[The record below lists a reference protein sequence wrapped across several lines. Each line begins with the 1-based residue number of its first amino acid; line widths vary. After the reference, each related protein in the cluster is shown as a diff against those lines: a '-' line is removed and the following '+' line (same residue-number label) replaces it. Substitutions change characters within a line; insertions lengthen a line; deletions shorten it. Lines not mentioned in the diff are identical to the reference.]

1 MDQPSPDSRGCDS
14 PPDAPRT
21 LLMPSRSVRS
31 LQGPISRTDRGPTLH
46 TSRTWT
52 TSSGDHGIMS
62 DTDEWEDR
70 ASFVQEYNRLAT
82 KHGVRILVIE
92 DFDFRNPTNQP
103 TSPRKPSWLRRILRS
118 VSSQPTSMK
127 APVHQLP
134 RHKRSVSDFAHSLLH
149 RNESPKRLDLQ
160 TMVRI
165 CGKSTL
171 YLPSEYAPSALI
183 LPTSIRATAH
193 YLSQNV
199 PTRGIFRIPGSVR
212 VVNTLYDYYCCIEHG
227 NAGITGTVRCPT
239 LPTHVHAS
247 VNDVASTFK
256 RLLSVIPGGI
266 LGSLSLFDAFVAVN
280 SQLQGDPELT
290 RTKQSRVRARLIAL
304 AVATVESQFRRELIC
319 AVFGLLSLVGRHA
332 ETTPREDESGRPLP
346 TTDLMG
352 YNALGI
358 VFGPLLLGDMLEH
371 YTMKLAAPKSGLLVL
386 PLRSPKL
393 HKDRRRGR
401 TSETKDFRP
410 PTVDKIHIA
419 NTIAEMLIS
428 NWRDVVRQMKSLD
441 IHRQE
446 DLPNPGRQ
454 HESLPSSQSNFVLAK
469 PQGWDQTWSSGHEEI
484 PREGSP
490 SLATPTPG
498 VSRQRSRSHSSP
510 RSTRLVT
517 RPSVGILS
525 PTVEETSPDDGNSR
539 DAQSLTR
546 RPVSG
551 KGKDGTPC
559 RRPGQVNTSPRPESM
574 PPLMQRA
581 GSTRSRETGE
591 TLADV
596 LSGKLEE
603 STLLGFS
610 RRSSLPSRLQSKQ
623 RPDPTNASKSKPPK
637 ATKDVPIER
646 KNAIRRKKNPA
657 KDKHRKKSGYQPVA
671 VEWPDTTTE
680 SSTATDFRDSQ
691 SIHLEI
697 SEQEALEAAIKAHAE
712 EMKQLEAL
720 DAAEH
725 QRNPV
730 SGHHTERQ
738 GLPDI
743 KMEEP
748 IQNGENNYFA
758 SNVVTQRDSKAPA
771 DHASLVP
778 TPREFYSP
786 MQTPLSLTE
795 ENVSISTQAQDTGE
809 LDEGIRDV
817 QHQADYS
824 GKPPEEIP
832 LPDSPSWVSLIPK
845 RQPLTSLRRCA
856 SEAANKPRNVKAIA
870 ARFEGGTCSTDSSP
884 PRTKSEGMAHS
895 FIPRFSQ
902 QSPAKALRHSSSG
915 STLGRHSLPNI
926 STPNNSQHPSESPS
940 IRDYELR
947 ASIGEKAALRAL
959 QLQQSEHSAMLAN
972 RQTIPPRK
980 PVPGDNAPE
989 ISLQNPPSL
998 GTMIPHPEQP
1008 PIAHHLN
1015 LVRPS
1020 SSSSNLQDGQSTSRS
1035 THDSSTLIS
1044 RPGSATT
1051 LLAQIRTLQRQL
1063 HQKTEET
1070 LHLRRQLEVQED
1082 ADVGTLSQQLR
1093 EAKREAQMWKE
1104 RAEAAER
1111 RIKVFERFTARLRGI
1126 QEAATVIEPH
1136 DLSDDAID
1144 TDHEDESREGQ
1155 TLGRRTTRYE
1165 SDGSRRTEDAGVVTA
1180 RIRKCLHGPGKT
1192 DGAPD
1197 SPPLS
1202 EARQAQNVSNRAA
1215 KDINQSAVEIWMAAQ
1230 ELLHFEEEQG
1240 QRLTQDGRQPIEGDI
1255 LLEGV

>member
-1 MDQPSPDSRGCDS
+1 MDQPPLGSLGRDS
-14 PPDAPRT
+14 PPDAPQS
-21 LLMPSRSVRS
+21 LLIPSRSVRS
-31 LQGPISRTDRGPTLH
+31 LQGPISRADRGPTLH

-92 DFDFRNPTNQP
+92 DFDFRNSTNQP

-118 VSSQPTSMK
+118 VSSQPTSIK
-127 APVHQLP
+127 APAHQLP

-171 YLPSEYAPSALI
+171 YLPAEYAPSALI

-199 PTRGIFRIPGSVR
+199 PTRGIFRIPGSIR

-227 NAGITGTVRCPT
+227 NVGITGTVRCPT

-319 AVFGLLSLVGRHA
+319 AVFGLLSLIGRHA

-371 YTMKLAAPKSGLLVL
+371 YTMKVATPKSGLLVL

-401 TSETKDFRP
+401 TSETKDSRP

-441 IHRQE
+441 VHRQE
-446 DLPNPGRQ
+446 ELPNPSRQ
-454 HESLPSSQSNFVLAK
+454 HEPLPSSQSNFVLTK

-490 SLATPTPG
+490 GLATPTPG

-517 RPSVGILS
+517 RSSVGILS
-525 PTVEETSPDDGNSR
+525 PTVEETSPDDGSSR
-539 DAQSLTR
+539 DAKSLTR
-546 RPVSG
+546 HLVPG
-551 KGKDGTPC
+551 KEKDGTPC
-559 RRPGQVNTSPRPESM
+559 RRPGHVNTSSRPESM
-574 PPLMQRA
+574 PPLVQRA

-603 STLLGFS
+603 PTLLGFS

-623 RPDPTNASKSKPPK
+623 RPDTTNTSKSKPPK
-637 ATKDVPIER
+637 ASKDVPIER

-657 KDKHRKKSGYQPVA
+657 KDKHRKKSGHQAIA
-671 VEWPDTTTE
+671 VEWPETTTE
-680 SSTATDFRDSQ
+680 SSTGTDFRDSQ
-691 SIHLEI
+691 SIHLEFS

-720 DAAEH
+720 DAAEQ
-725 QRNPV
+725 QRNSV
-730 SGHHTERQ
+730 ASRHTERQ

-743 KMEEP
+743 KMGEP
-748 IQNGENNYFA
+748 IQNGENTYFA

-786 MQTPLSLTE
+786 MQTPLTLTE
-795 ENVSISTQAQDTGE
+795 ENVSCHG
-809 LDEGIRDV
+809 V
-817 QHQADYS
+817 
-824 GKPPEEIP
+824 
-832 LPDSPSWVSLIPK
+832 
-845 RQPLTSLRRCA
+845 
-856 SEAANKPRNVKAIA
+856 
-870 ARFEGGTCSTDSSP
+870 SSP
-884 PRTKSEGMAHS
+884 EV
-895 FIPRFSQ
+895 
-902 QSPAKALRHSSSG
+902 
-915 STLGRHSLPNI
+915 
-926 STPNNSQHPSESPS
+926 
-940 IRDYELR
+940 LR
-947 ASIGEKAALRAL
+947 AA
-959 QLQQSEHSAMLAN
+959 
-972 RQTIPPRK
+972 
-980 PVPGDNAPE
+980 
-989 ISLQNPPSL
+989 
-998 GTMIPHPEQP
+998 
-1008 PIAHHLN
+1008 
-1015 LVRPS
+1015 
-1020 SSSSNLQDGQSTSRS
+1020 
-1035 THDSSTLIS
+1035 
-1044 RPGSATT
+1044 
-1051 LLAQIRTLQRQL
+1051 
-1063 HQKTEET
+1063 
-1070 LHLRRQLEVQED
+1070 
-1082 ADVGTLSQQLR
+1082 
-1093 EAKREAQMWKE
+1093 
-1104 RAEAAER
+1104 
-1111 RIKVFERFTARLRGI
+1111 
-1126 QEAATVIEPH
+1126 
-1136 DLSDDAID
+1136 
-1144 TDHEDESREGQ
+1144 
-1155 TLGRRTTRYE
+1155 
-1165 SDGSRRTEDAGVVTA
+1165 
-1180 RIRKCLHGPGKT
+1180 
-1192 DGAPD
+1192 
-1197 SPPLS
+1197 
-1202 EARQAQNVSNRAA
+1202 
-1215 KDINQSAVEIWMAAQ
+1215 
-1230 ELLHFEEEQG
+1230 
-1240 QRLTQDGRQPIEGDI
+1240 
-1255 LLEGV
+1255 